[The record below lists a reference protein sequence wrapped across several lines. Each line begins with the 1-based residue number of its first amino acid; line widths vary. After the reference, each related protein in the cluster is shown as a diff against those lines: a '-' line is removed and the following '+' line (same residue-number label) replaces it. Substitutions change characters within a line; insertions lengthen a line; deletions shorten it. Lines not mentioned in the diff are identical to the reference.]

1 MVEDGLHG
9 LPYFYIRYRQIR
21 LTISIVVLQY
31 LQRISPLTSCKNC
44 RTMYNERQF
53 LYAESLGAMEWRYL
67 GLNFSDFMSNTIK
80 LLCEHIRA
88 DEETIRFQIGD
99 RYHGAGVHFDTEVK
113 MLNQPSVWLCVVSEY
128 PMDPV
133 IYHTMFV
140 LHRYLSNNASLKPDA
155 NSGWFFNVDGGV
167 FHTPATLAEEIYRIV
182 CAELIDRYSLVS
194 GVNISLL
201 SAIIME
207 SYETTKAS
215 GTFAFVEGNWRSGKT
230 GKLLRTKLKPK
241 KPIEFEPKQKRHIRK
256 LLQGAGGDILLL
268 SRENRS
274 EPYCCVG
281 YVASDADK
289 HFPLTAHILRRDTWS
304 FRYAKQDVFRV
315 RMGDVL
321 CLQDPVKLCLSRL
334 EEELGAES
342 IRPMQDAI
350 NAVSNQ
356 MHGTSMVFLD
366 LDDIVSKERIERLQ
380 DKGRAL
386 KIERLP
392 IAREKCTRLRFLQK
406 IENDLSALTKL
417 AGVDGALIVD
427 YPKGEIAY
435 INAILDGDAIVPGDP
450 ASGARWNVIS
460 CFIANLVQVE
470 PDVKAAALIF
480 SEDGGCRL
488 VKASTVER

>member
-1 MVEDGLHG
+1 MD
-9 LPYFYIRYRQIR
+9 
-21 LTISIVVLQY
+21 
-31 LQRISPLTSCKNC
+31 C
-44 RTMYNERQF
+44 
-53 LYAESLGAMEWRYL
+53 
-67 GLNFSDFMSNTIK
+67 LNFSCFMNHTIK

-88 DEETIRFQIGD
+88 DKKTIRFQIGD
-99 RYHGAGVHFDTEVK
+99 RYYGGGVHFDTEVK

-133 IYHTMFV
+133 IYHTMSV

-155 NSGWFFNVDGGV
+155 DSGWFFNIDGGV
-167 FHTPATLAEEIYRIV
+167 FHTPVTLAEEIYRIV
-182 CAELIDRYSLVS
+182 SAELIDRYSLVS

-215 GTFAFVEGNWRSGKT
+215 GMFAFVDGNWRNGKA
-230 GKLLRTKLKPK
+230 GKLLRTELKPK
-241 KPIEFEPKQKRHIRK
+241 RPIRLEPEQKRHIRK

-274 EPYCCVG
+274 KPYCCAG
-281 YVASDADK
+281 YVGADADK
-289 HFPLTAHILRRDTWS
+289 HFPLAARILRRDTWS
-304 FRYAKQDVFRV
+304 FRYAKQDVFKV

-321 CLQDPVKLCLSRL
+321 CLQDPVKLCLSGL
-334 EEELGAES
+334 EKELGAEF
-342 IRPMQDAI
+342 IRPMQGAI

-366 LDDIVSKERIERLQ
+366 LKDAVSRERIKRLKKQGRALEIERLSIVR
-380 DKGRAL
+380 KECTL
-386 KIERLP
+386 LRL
-392 IAREKCTRLRFLQK
+392 LQR

-435 INAILDGDAIVPGDP
+435 INAILDGDAVFPGDP
-450 ASGARWNVIS
+450 ASGARGNVVS
-460 CFIANLVQVE
+460 CFIANLVQEE

-488 VKASTVER
+488 MKASTVRERLDAAKTGKKLV